1 MKIITFK
8 SVMLL
13 LVTMLLCSCYSIRL
27 VSTEGAPQKD
37 PFSERDDRYRD
48 LQVIQK
54 DTVIRVNITTGGF
67 DYLVKK
73 EKFCKSGK
81 LHLLNSFQF
90 IAMIRIIAIKRK
102 KLKISK
108 FLTKFTL
115 ASAPKGRVNPRI
127 RL

>member
-8 SVMLL
+8 PVMLFLVAIL
-13 LVTMLLCSCYSIRL
+13 LHSCYSIRL

-37 PFSERDDRYRD
+37 PFSDRDDRYRD

-81 LHLLNSFQF
+81 LHSIEFRSTLGGILWS
-90 IAMIRIIAIKRK
+90 A
-102 KLKISK
+102 
-108 FLTKFTL
+108 FTL
-115 ASAPKGRVNPRI
+115 GTRRKMKVKYVCMKPIN
-127 RL
+127 